1 METGVYWRYDLTADE
16 QARFG
21 GSSRAVESMDEISID
36 VLELLGMV
44 ISAWV
49 LFCVSISPQRRVI
62 VCCCGETT
70 RQQCSGCDGAGGVSS
85 RDPGL

>member
-44 ISAWV
+44 ISCEDLPTQAGDCV
-49 LFCVSISPQRRVI
+49 LLRGDNEAAVQCVRR
-62 VCCCGETT
+62 C
-70 RQQCSGCDGAGGVSS
+70 RGGKRS
-85 RDPGL
+85 RDSGL